1 MLHSTHS
8 PAVTRQARGS
18 SVRDGKTG
26 AHVPPARWLERPMNE
41 RIHAF
46 LDGDLPLEALGPG
59 EREEA
64 LRLSSAFDAAAARV
78 RATPA
83 PDLAARVMAALPADS
98 PRVRGRSPVAALLA
112 WLWSPTPVRLT
123 LRPAYGLAFA
133 VVALVAG
140 VLAWPHARPGETFR
154 GAGPA
159 VAAAPDQPPVYV
171 QFRIRVPDARS
182 VAIAGTFTG
191 WKPAVSLRETAPGEW
206 TALVPLR
213 PGVHD
218 YAFVVD
224 GRRWM
229 PDPNA
234 PQVDDSFGGTNSR
247 ISLPPLGAS

>member
-1 MLHSTHS
+1 
-8 PAVTRQARGS
+8 
-18 SVRDGKTG
+18 
-26 AHVPPARWLERPMNE
+26 MNE

-46 LDGDLPLEALGPG
+46 LDGDLPLEALEPG
-59 EREEA
+59 ERAEA
-64 LRLSSAFDAAAARV
+64 LRLSSAFGAAAARV
-78 RATPA
+78 RARPA
-83 PDLAARVMAALPADS
+83 PDLAARVMAALPAEA
-98 PRVRGRSPVAALLA
+98 PRGRARSPLAALLG

-123 LRPAYGLAFA
+123 LRPAYGFAFA
-133 VVALVAG
+133 VVALVAL
-140 VLAWPHARPGETFR
+140 VLARPHARAVELFR
-154 GAGPA
+154 SAGPA
-159 VAAAPDQPPVYV
+159 VAAAPDAPPVYV

-191 WKPAVSLRETAPGEW
+191 WKPAVSLHETAPGEW

-224 GRRWM
+224 GQRWM

>member
-1 MLHSTHS
+1 
-8 PAVTRQARGS
+8 
-18 SVRDGKTG
+18 
-26 AHVPPARWLERPMNE
+26 MNE
-41 RIHAF
+41 RINAF
-46 LDGDLPLEALGPG
+46 LDGDLPLDALSPAERAEAV
-59 EREEA
+59 
-64 LRLSSAFDAAAARV
+64 RLSTGIDAAAARL
-78 RATPA
+78 RAMPA
-83 PDLAARVMAALPADS
+83 PDLTARVMAALPADA
-98 PRVRGRSPVAALLA
+98 PRGRARSPLAALLG
-112 WLWSPTPVRLT
+112 WLWSPTPVRLM
-123 LRPAYGLAFA
+123 LRPAYGFAFA
-133 VVALVAG
+133 MVALLAL
-140 VLAWPHARPGETFR
+140 VLARPHARPAEVLR
-154 GAGPA
+154 GVGPA
-159 VAAAPDQPPVYV
+159 VAAAPDAPPVYV

-224 GRRWM
+224 GQRWM